1 MRDIMGETMG
11 GESEVVEFVVIFDGE
26 MIIEDDDEVSISEG
40 EIDGNGPRE

>member
-1 MRDIMGETMG
+1 MG

-40 EIDGNGPRE
+40 EIGGNGPRE